1 MFTSHTVSEYSFSYC
16 IIFLGYYFLVLLP
29 FSLFQH
35 LGNIIPIS
43 INQDMVCD
51 YIFWSEYSLP
61 GVNQVNIIII
71 QHGIMGYTK
80 DVKILLQAVYILQTV
95 ITWQEPAMMQ
105 CALEGRET
113 ELCWCWDK
121 GIHRVGLWLSGKA
134 LTYQACQVH
143 LWGLF
148 LMPRWEWAGLKE
160 CLLVRRII
168 EWLRC
173 WCQGRWEEKPGY
185 QECGHISVGSHWA
198 GANSHSVQERGH
210 KGESW
215 AWRQAIHGCMC
226 VRTHTQAQTHIYT
239 HICTHAHT
247 CTHMHIYA
255 LMHTH
260 KHTYTHIYVLM
271 HTYMYTFMH
280 THVYTF
286 MHSCTHM

>member
-1 MFTSHTVSEYSFSYC
+1 
-16 IIFLGYYFLVLLP
+16 
-29 FSLFQH
+29 
-35 LGNIIPIS
+35 
-43 INQDMVCD
+43 MVCD

-80 DVKILLQAVYILQTV
+80 DVKILLQVVYILQTV
-95 ITWQEPAMMQ
+95 ITWQELAMMQ

-113 ELCWCWDK
+113 ELCWCWGK

-173 WCQGRWEEKPGY
+173 WYQGKWEKKPGY
-185 QECGHISVGSHWA
+185 QECRHISVGSHWA

-226 VRTHTQAQTHIYT
+226 VHTHTHTNTNKHIHAYMYSCTHMYT
-239 HICTHAHT
+239 HAHLCTHA
-247 CTHMHIYA
+247 Y
-255 LMHTH
+255 TH

-271 HTYMYTFMH
+271 HTYMYTLMY
-280 THVYTF
+280 THVYTS
-286 MHSCTHM
+286 MRSCTHMWIHICMCTHTHTKSL